1 MRYFKLFIIILLGM
15 LIFPNNTYATT
26 QKNVLVLNPLH
37 DSEFSARLFEGV
49 KTQLAEHNINVIT
62 YTVNDPNDIKEIE
75 HINYIAEKNNSIS
88 IISLGEKSYNLI
100 KNFSSKF
107 LTNMKIYLLGFRED
121 TFKFPSNIK
130 TFFLNFDF
138 EKKFNYLLETHNPK
152 TINIVMDKQFAHSN
166 FYPYIQDY
174 IKKTPNINYN
184 IVLADE
190 YSKTVSNINTNDAI
204 IIVFSPLYENASEN
218 GFKRQITPFGSVEK
232 LARFTDIPIYGGF
245 KEFGTRFNIGSFN
258 YSGIF
263 VGHKIAD
270 TLLLEHNLIPKLTY
284 APLNPNNRAD
294 FYINEDLNKYNLK
307 NTDTISIKTYS
318 FKENITLSGEKKV
331 NRFKSA
337 LIILFFILT
346 LFLFKYLLFRRSFKE
361 RIKLDRLKT
370 NFIANISHELRT
382 PLNIIISTISLFDI
396 YVRNGEVIFK
406 TDNSLEKFNY
416 LKKNSFR
423 LLKLINNIIDTT
435 RIDAG
440 YFSLDK
446 QSYNIVEIIEDISL
460 STVAYA
466 EKKNISITFDTDFEE
481 IYTLVDKDKLER
493 VSLNLISNSLKFTPT
508 GGLISIFVSLLNKS
522 TICIQ
527 FSDTG
532 LGISEEDQKNIF
544 DRFVQASNHSLNKS
558 EGSGIGLSLCKSI
571 IEQHG
576 GSIEV
581 KSTIGI
587 GSTFTIYLPIIESK
601 SPTLSPLDNSRI
613 NDLTEIEFSDH

>member
-1 MRYFKLFIIILLGM
+1 MKFFKLLIIIFLGS
-15 LIFPNNTYATT
+15 LFFPSASYANTKKT
-26 QKNVLVLNPLH
+26 VLVLDSQH
-37 DSEFSARLFEGV
+37 ESEFSLRLFEGI
-49 KTQLAEHNINVIT
+49 KTQLAEHNVNTIT
-62 YTVNDPNDIKEIE
+62 YNINNSDDVKEIKHIE
-75 HINYIAEKNNSIS
+75 HIARENKVLS
-88 IISLGEKSYNLI
+88 IISLDKASYNLI
-100 KNFSSKF
+100 KKFSSKY
-107 LTNMKIYLLGFRED
+107 LLDQKIYLLGFEKD
-121 TFKFPSNIK
+121 SFKFPSNIK

-138 EKKFNYLLETHNPK
+138 EKKFDYIVDVHNPK
-152 TINIVMDKQFAHSN
+152 TINIVMDKEFAHSN

-174 IKKTPNINYN
+174 IKKNPSINYN

-190 YSKTVSNINTNDAI
+190 YEKTIEKFITKDAI
-204 IIVFSPLYENASEN
+204 IVVFSPLYENADES
-218 GFKRQITPFGSVEK
+218 GFKRKITPFGSVEK
-232 LARFTDIPIYGGF
+232 LARFTDLPIYGGF
-245 KEFGTRFNIGSFN
+245 REFGTRFNIGAFN

-270 TLLLEHNLIPKLTY
+270 TVLLDNNLIPALTY
-284 APLNPNNRAD
+284 APLNKYNKTD
-294 FYINEDLNKYNLK
+294 FYINEDLNKYHLK
-307 NTDTISIKTYS
+307 ETDDISISTYT

-331 NRFKSA
+331 NRSKFA
-337 LIILFFILT
+337 VMMLFILLT
-346 LFLFKYLLFRRSFKE
+346 AFLFKYLLFRRSFKE
-361 RIKLDRLKT
+361 RIKVDKLKT

-382 PLNIIISTISLFDI
+382 PLNIIISTISLFEI
-396 YVRNGEVIFK
+396 YMKNGEVIFK

-446 QSYNIVEIIEDISL
+446 QTYNIVEIVEDISL

-466 EKKNISITFDTDFEE
+466 EKKDISITFDTDFEE
-481 IYTLVDKDKLER
+481 IYTLVDRDKMER
-493 VSLNLISNSLKFTPT
+493 VSLNLISNSLKFTPA
-508 GGLISIFVSLLNKS
+508 GGTISIFISLFDKS

-532 LGISEEDQKNIF
+532 LGISEDDQKTIF
-544 DRFVQASNHSLNKS
+544 DRFVQSSTHSLNKS

-581 KSTIGI
+581 QSSLNI
-587 GSTFTIYLPIIESK
+587 GSTFTIYLPLVE
-601 SPTLSPLDNSRI
+601 TNEALSPYLNNSRI
-613 NDLTEIEFSDH
+613 NELTEIEFSDH